1 MTFLYI
7 VFYLI
12 ILGLIGFFFLGTL
25 ESITVTYEDGSTR
38 EADGLTSRSWFVI
51 VVALAWT
58 AFAFWFISR
67 QALIASLYYY

>member
-12 ILGLIGFFFLGTL
+12 ILGAIGFFFLGTL

-58 AFAFWFISR
+58 AFAFWVIAR
-67 QALIASLYYY
+67 QSLLALFYY

>member
-12 ILGLIGFFFLGTL
+12 ILGAIGFFFLGTL

-51 VVALAWT
+51 VIALAWT
-58 AFAFWFISR
+58 AFAFWVIAR
-67 QALIASLYYY
+67 QSLLALFYY

>member
-12 ILGLIGFFFLGTL
+12 IMVIIGAQFIKSL

-38 EADGLTSRSWFVI
+38 EADGLTNGSWVI
-51 VVALAWT
+51 ILVAIGWT

-67 QALIASLYYY
+67 QSLLAMFYY

>member
-1 MTFLYI
+1 MTFIYI

-12 ILGLIGFFFLGTL
+12 ILGAIGFFFLGTL

-51 VVALAWT
+51 GIALAWT
-58 AFAFWFISR
+58 AFAFWFIAR
-67 QALIASLYYY
+67 QSLLALFYY